1 VVSAPEFGLYPEM
14 RAHFDAVYDQL
25 IGSDGPRGASPL
37 IDVGSGN
44 GSALAA
50 VVAGTNMT
58 GVALDLRE
66 AAEWMGP
73 HGFDI
78 VLADAAQLPFPNG
91 AAPMLLSMETIEWF
105 DAPPAA
111 LREMARVASK
121 RVLLVHSDWQ
131 SLWFDSDDPDTSR
144 EFTRLFAGS
153 VSGGKP
159 IRDLLDDFVSA
170 AGLRLATHEIHVIR
184 GETIGPDTYARHL
197 LGLLRDWLCNQL
209 GAVRARRFDQWRKDL
224 EARAVEGRFGFSLDR
239 HVVVAEH

>member
-14 RAHFDAVYDQL
+14 RAHFDAVYDQV

-44 GSALAA
+44 ASALAA

-78 VLADAAQLPFPNG
+78 VLADAAQLPFPSG
-91 AAPMLLSMETIEWF
+91 AAPVLLSMETIEWF
-105 DAPPAA
+105 DAPPAV

>member
-1 VVSAPEFGLYPEM
+1 MVSAPEFGLYPEM

-78 VLADAAQLPFPNG
+78 VLADAAQLPFPSG
-91 AAPMLLSMETIEWF
+91 AAPVLLSMETIEWF
-105 DAPPAA
+105 DAPPAV